1 MRNWT
6 VALAALALAGSPAFA
21 ADALGLKNIST
32 DGSIEVLGVSANNEQ
47 DYSDPANDHRGD
59 TVTRVRV
66 GLSADVTEDVKA
78 RVEAVRNPSTTS
90 AAQYGNAARPTDLN
104 TEQSAFKFQNAYLDL
119 SNFLSL
125 DSVRLGRQ
133 YVGRANDAIVYF
145 GPVNDDL
152 LGVSALDALA
162 VSKKVGP
169 VTLLGVTGKVSDD
182 DVIATTSTATDAG
195 DTAGDVNASWITAS
209 SDELI
214 KLKDLKVPLEI
225 GYYSMTNSNAAATSD
240 NANLSIIDLRA
251 GVQCPKD
258 SFKVMLEYAMNGGQQ
273 NAGATKTKFKGSL
286 LLLTAYWKGE
296 DNAYGVHAD
305 FASASGDDTA
315 DTNDKSFHDIAGD
328 YRWGEILSN
337 DNVADV
343 GVGFD
348 SGAQGPGLNIVK
360 IGGHYVLPVVDKK
373 VSLHADYIMA
383 KTSKSVTLAGGTS
396 KKIGNEIDLAV
407 KYKHSDN
414 VMAKVGYAMLSPDDV
429 LTGGGSA
436 QDDQVS
442 KAFAKLLVKWGNN

>member
-1 MRNWT
+1 
-6 VALAALALAGSPAFA
+6 
-21 ADALGLKNIST
+21 
-32 DGSIEVLGVSANNEQ
+32 
-47 DYSDPANDHRGD
+47 
-59 TVTRVRV
+59 
-66 GLSADVTEDVKA
+66 
-78 RVEAVRNPSTTS
+78 
-90 AAQYGNAARPTDLN
+90 
-104 TEQSAFKFQNAYLDL
+104 
-119 SNFLSL
+119 
-125 DSVRLGRQ
+125 
-133 YVGRANDAIVYF
+133 
-145 GPVNDDL
+145 
-152 LGVSALDALA
+152 
-162 VSKKVGP
+162 
-169 VTLLGVTGKVSDD
+169 
-182 DVIATTSTATDAG
+182 
-195 DTAGDVNASWITAS
+195 
-209 SDELI
+209 
-214 KLKDLKVPLEI
+214 
-225 GYYSMTNSNAAATSD
+225 
-240 NANLSIIDLRA
+240 
-251 GVQCPKD
+251 
-258 SFKVMLEYAMNGGQQ
+258 MLEYAMNGGQQ